1 MNMSIIMGYE
11 VRYENG
17 ASNILHEGL
26 SDSLQKAI
34 EISVDGM
41 LGCMPEGF
49 NPDNLVRP
57 VIARTLGFCALC
69 ASSTIQTTNEKALL
83 LIPMGIGHGVAV
95 CVDCV
100 ERIQAVGKLRCG
112 QCGKVYKT
120 NAEAEA
126 CERVCELPF

>member
-34 EISVDGM
+34 EISVNGM

-57 VIARTLGFCALC
+57 VIARRLGFCALC
-69 ASSTIQTTNEKALL
+69 ACEKDLIP
-83 LIPMGIGHGVAV
+83 IPMGIGHGVAV

-100 ERIQAVGKLRCG
+100 ERIQAVGKLRCS

-126 CERVCELPF
+126 CERICELPF